1 MKYGLGLLALLV
13 LAGCADKEKIAQL
26 QEQNTQLATDYDQLR
41 QESSAKDEF
50 IRDYTSTINQ
60 VYENLEK
67 IREREGYIV
76 SFSQDLETKGDVA
89 VKEKILSNIS
99 SIDAYLQKSKKNLR
113 DLQGKL
119 KASQLKTAELEKM
132 VESLNQTV
140 QQKEQHIAELRQQVE
155 QLNIKVAQVEEQL
168 LQKEEMLEV
177 QGQRLNTVFYVIGTE
192 DELEEKGIVE
202 KTGGFL
208 GIGKTTRLADNLQA
222 ENFTRANAASVG
234 SIPIYRRIDKV
245 NILSPHPA
253 ESYHLLERKGDETLL
268 EIVKPDEFW
277 KMKHLVILCKG

>member
-1 MKYGLGLLALLV
+1 MKYTMGLLVLLA

-26 QEQNTQLATDYDQLR
+26 QEQNTQLATDYEQLR
-41 QESSAKDEF
+41 QESNARDEF
-50 IRDYTSTINQ
+50 IREYTNTINQ

-67 IREREGYIV
+67 IRQREGYIV

-89 VKEKILSNIS
+89 IKEKILSNIS

-132 VESLNQTV
+132 VENLNQTV
-140 QQKEQHIAELRQQVE
+140 QQKERHIAELRQQLE

-168 LQKEEMLEV
+168 SRKEKLLEA
-177 QGQRLNTVFYVIGTE
+177 QNQRLNTVFYVIGTE
-192 DELEEKGIVE
+192 DELEEKGIVK

-208 GIGKTTRLADNLQA
+208 GIGKTMKLADNLQP
-222 ENFTRANAASVG
+222 EYFTRANVASLG
-234 SIPIYRRIDKV
+234 SIPIYRPIDKV
-245 NILSPHPA
+245 NILSPHPI
-253 ESYHLLERKGDETLL
+253 ESYHLLKRQGDETIL
-268 EIVKPDEFW
+268 EILKPEEFW
-277 KMKHLVILCKG
+277 KMRHLVILCKG